1 MRFVLLSLSIL
12 LLVNC
17 SKPKTVLI
25 CGDHICINKDEADQY
40 FQENLSIE
48 VKVVDTKFKDKID
61 LVELNLK
68 ENQDGIKKISISSKK
83 KTQKNL
89 KVLSNKEITKIKK
102 NSKKKNKEKKFAN
115 KVTQKKHKSTNV
127 KKKSNQKNNNT
138 LKKNVNVKYND
149 VVDVCSIIKKCDI
162 DEISKYL
169 LNQGKKKDS
178 QILI

>member
-83 KTQKNL
+83 KTIEIMTIAPFLDHMIGVMGRL
-89 KVLSNKEITKIKK
+89 KM
-102 NSKKKNKEKKFAN
+102 
-115 KVTQKKHKSTNV
+115 H
-127 KKKSNQKNNNT
+127 
-138 LKKNVNVKYND
+138 
-149 VVDVCSIIKKCDI
+149 
-162 DEISKYL
+162 
-169 LNQGKKKDS
+169 
-178 QILI
+178 